1 MPSADRLLR
10 VPVIETPKGS
20 DGTAAEAVASFWE
33 NLLPTGGGRPRA
45 DERGVYVG
53 EALPPVP
60 RKLADKIQAWEFT
73 EMTELLP
80 EFWAQKLEEKEGQP
94 GSGSSRRKRPVTDL
108 KTWLQC
114 FAIYVGVLSAKHPEA
129 VPELMS
135 YMVAIIR
142 ASEDYAGLAWVRY
155 DAAYRRQAAANYNR
169 KWSRINP
176 SLFSLC
182 FTGKAQIANRCD
194 LCLAASHAT
203 KDCALVAEGDPDLPS
218 RLKAVES
225 AVAAFSQTGGL
236 SSVDRRLQ
244 GPPRRTQDEVCRVW
258 NEKRCYFRR
267 CRFRHVCSTCA
278 GNHPVV
284 ECPLGGSGGGPARR
298 PPYYQPARGP
308 SQPPQWDPYNQG
320 RRP

>member
-1 MPSADRLLR
+1 M
-10 VPVIETPKGS
+10 
-20 DGTAAEAVASFWE
+20 
-33 NLLPTGGGRPRA
+33 
-45 DERGVYVG
+45 
-53 EALPPVP
+53 
-60 RKLADKIQAWEFT
+60 
-73 EMTELLP
+73 
-80 EFWAQKLEEKEGQP
+80 
-94 GSGSSRRKRPVTDL
+94 DL

-142 ASEDYAGLAWVRY
+142 ASEEYAGLAWVRY
-155 DAAYRRQAAANYNR
+155 DAAHRRQAAANNNR
-169 KWSRINP
+169 KWST

-194 LCLAASHAT
+194 LCLAAPHAT

-225 AVAAFSQTGGL
+225 AVAAFFKTGGL

-258 NEKRCYFRR
+258 NEKRYYFRR
-267 CRFRHVCSTCA
+267 CRFRHVCSATTPWSSACSEGPGEVRLGVPRIINRHEA
-278 GNHPVV
+278 RLNHHSGIPTIRGEGLESPWEVV
-284 ECPLGGSGGGPARR
+284 WRRQQLLDSGH
-298 PPYYQPARGP
+298 
-308 SQPPQWDPYNQG
+308 
-320 RRP
+320 